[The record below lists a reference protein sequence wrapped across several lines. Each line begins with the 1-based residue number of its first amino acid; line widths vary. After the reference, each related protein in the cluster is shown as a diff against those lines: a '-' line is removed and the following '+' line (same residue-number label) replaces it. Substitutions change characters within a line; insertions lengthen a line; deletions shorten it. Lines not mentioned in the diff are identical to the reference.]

1 MVSQSVV
8 LKKYDFTAVVFA
20 VSTTIGVIMNAWTRG
35 LKSVT

>member
-20 VSTTIGVIMNAWTRG
+20 VSTAIGAIMNALTRG